1 MKLPAKKRMSLAVL
15 LLESMEDSA
24 PAESKL
30 LAELKKRA
38 SDLRT
43 GKVKALTTEEA
54 YGFSL

>member
-1 MKLPAKKRMSLAVL
+1 MSLAVL